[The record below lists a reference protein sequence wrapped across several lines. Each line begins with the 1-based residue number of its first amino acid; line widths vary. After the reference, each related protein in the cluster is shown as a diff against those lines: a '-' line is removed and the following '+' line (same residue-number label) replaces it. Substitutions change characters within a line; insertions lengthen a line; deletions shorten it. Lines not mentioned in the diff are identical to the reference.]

1 MLQEKKQKEKKQM
14 RGYRDKLISL
24 RVDSELYNDV
34 KKIIANQNWY
44 NKKSFADLFEEAL
57 EKYLEEEKK
66 NKKK

>member
-1 MLQEKKQKEKKQM
+1 M

-24 RVDSELYNDV
+24 RVDSQLYDDV